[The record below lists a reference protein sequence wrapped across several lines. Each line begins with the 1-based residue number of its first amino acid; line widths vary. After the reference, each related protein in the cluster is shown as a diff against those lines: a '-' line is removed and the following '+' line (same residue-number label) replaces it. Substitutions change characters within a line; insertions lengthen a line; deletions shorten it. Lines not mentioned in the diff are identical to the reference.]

1 MLAWSFFVIY
11 FVLLIRLETG
21 RKNRTRHSECM
32 NAQAHCYE
40 TIKLEFN
47 MLIIDRQ
54 HAYRFVLVGQ
64 LSFFVQQKLKSF
76 ASKSACFHSECE
88 QIKYFN
94 DANWFRDEK
103 KRENTKVLNLDFME
117 LFSAEIISGLFLCV
131 CVFFSHSCLESIFR
145 DVHIATFSENHL
157 QFQTKL
163 FKWNDSLIFLYF
175 LNHISQSTE
184 SCHSYA

>member
-1 MLAWSFFVIY
+1 MLAWSFFVLY

-76 ASKSACFHSECE
+76 ASKSACFHFECE

-131 CVFFSHSCLESIFR
+131 CVYFFLTRVSNQYFEMFILLHFQRIIFNSKQSYSNEM
-145 DVHIATFSENHL
+145 IL
-157 QFQTKL
+157 L
-163 FKWNDSLIFLYF
+163 FFYF
-175 LNHISQSTE
+175 F
-184 SCHSYA
+184 